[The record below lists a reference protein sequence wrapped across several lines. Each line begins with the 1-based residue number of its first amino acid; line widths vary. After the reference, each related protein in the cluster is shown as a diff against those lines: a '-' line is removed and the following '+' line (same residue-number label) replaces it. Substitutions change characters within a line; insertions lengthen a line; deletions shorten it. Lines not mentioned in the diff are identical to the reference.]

1 MPILSTATPTVILK
15 SVAHGGLALVRSLGR
30 EGVAVYTVEGDPWVP
45 AIHSRYSRGWVN
57 LDVETAS
64 CAHSKY
70 GLCRD
75 IHGGTLSTSSPPVH
89 LS

>member
-57 LDVETAS
+57 L
-64 CAHSKY
+64 
-70 GLCRD
+70 
-75 IHGGTLSTSSPPVH
+75 
-89 LS
+89 